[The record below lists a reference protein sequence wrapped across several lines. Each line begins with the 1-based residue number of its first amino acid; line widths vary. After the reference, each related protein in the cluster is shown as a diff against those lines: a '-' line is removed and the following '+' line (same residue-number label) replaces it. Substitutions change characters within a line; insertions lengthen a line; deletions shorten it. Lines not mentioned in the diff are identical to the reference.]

1 MGSRVPVTLDHV
13 LSPLG
18 LEDSLA
24 PGALGARRGG
34 DPGRRAQRLEN
45 EELLAGPLVCSETQV
60 PIPAP
65 GDTRWGPVLNWVI
78 SLPTTL
84 SLDSHC
90 SRDHKQWDHPEQ
102 IPLQATLAPGSW
114 GLPQE
119 GAEPQFKCRTENGT
133 WEHLQGVTEW
143 SPPQSRGRAVVVALG
158 HFALHPPKLFFG
170 LWQLFPPVGWMD
182 TNVKNEFCKAVRERH
197 TTEKGILRRH
207 VEIIS
212 RKKKRNT
219 SGQ

>member
-1 MGSRVPVTLDHV
+1 MCQSPWTTCCHLLDLRTPWPQGPWV
-13 LSPLG
+13 LG
-18 LEDSLA
+18 GEGTQ
-24 PGALGARRGG
+24 GAERGG
-34 DPGRRAQRLEN
+34 WRTKSYWPR
-45 EELLAGPLVCSETQV
+45 PLVCSETPV
-60 PIPAP
+60 LIPAP
-65 GDTRWGPVLNWVI
+65 GDTQWGLVLNWVV

-90 SRDHKQWDHPEQ
+90 SRDHKQGDHPEQ

-119 GAEPQFKCRTENGT
+119 GAEPQFKCRMENGT
-133 WEHLQGVTEW
+133 WEHLQGVAEW
-143 SPPQSRGRAVVVALG
+143 SPPQSRGRAVVVALR

-170 LWQLFPPVGWMD
+170 LWQFFPPVGWMD
-182 TNVKNEFCKAVRERH
+182 TNVKNEFGKAVRERH

-212 RKKKRNT
+212 RKKKEIQVVNKT
-219 SGQ
+219 

>member
-1 MGSRVPVTLDHV
+1 MPT
-13 LSPLG
+13 
-18 LEDSLA
+18 
-24 PGALGARRGG
+24 
-34 DPGRRAQRLEN
+34 LEN
-45 EELLAGPLVCSETQV
+45 EELLARPLVCSETQV

-102 IPLQATLAPGSW
+102 IPLQAALAPGSW

-143 SPPQSRGRAVVVALG
+143 SPPQSRGRAVVEILLRGHPISSPVVKHNQTPKDKGPNHSPLG
-158 HFALHPPKLFFG
+158 GEGSLEKS
-170 LWQLFPPVGWMD
+170 
-182 TNVKNEFCKAVRERH
+182 RE
-197 TTEKGILRRH
+197 
-207 VEIIS
+207 
-212 RKKKRNT
+212 
-219 SGQ
+219 QA